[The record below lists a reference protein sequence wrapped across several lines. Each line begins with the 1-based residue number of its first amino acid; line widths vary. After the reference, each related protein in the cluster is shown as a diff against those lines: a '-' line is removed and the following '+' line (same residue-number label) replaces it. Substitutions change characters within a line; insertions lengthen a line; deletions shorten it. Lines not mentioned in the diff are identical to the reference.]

1 MCLVSI
7 IIPVYNVQDYLAECL
22 DSIMEQTYQ
31 NIEILLINDGSTDAS
46 GKICDEYQKKDSR
59 IKVFHR
65 KNSGV
70 SATRNYGIEQSKGEW
85 LFFVDSDDWI
95 DKRTVEFV
103 MNHVRLEDD
112 ICFIGNKIVKEYVA
126 INDTLIKRE
135 DLTVKYA
142 EETDFHDF
150 QMRIFNRDRN
160 AVCNKNLIKLSSPWK
175 FYRREIIIDNKIF
188 FPENLPNGEDGIF
201 NLYAYRYAKKGVII
215 ENPVYY
221 YRQRADSV
229 TNKYTEHVETDFY
242 KLHQEY
248 KKFIATETQKKE
260 DFEDVWAERLIW
272 SLSFCCI
279 LKYCNPDNPDS
290 YSKRKNDFLRELE
303 LHYKN
308 EVKLVDLKNFTL
320 QKKIVFWAIKRKW
333 FFLVSVLCYLNNK
346 KSR

>member
-1 MCLVSI
+1 MCMVSI

-22 DSIMEQTYQ
+22 DSIMEQTYH

-46 GKICDEYQKKDSR
+46 GKICDAYQKKDSR

-70 SATRNYGIEQSKGEW
+70 SATRNYGIGQSKGEW

-103 MNHVRLEDD
+103 MDHVRLEDD
-112 ICFIGNKIVKEYVA
+112 ICFIGNKIVKEYAA
-126 INDTLIKRE
+126 INDITIKSE
-135 DLTVKYA
+135 DLIVKYA

-160 AVCNKNLIKLSSPWK
+160 AICDKNLIKVSSPCK
-175 FYRREIIIDNKIF
+175 FYRREMIIDNKIL
-188 FPENLPNGEDGIF
+188 FPDNLPNGEDGIF
-201 NLYAYRYAKKGVII
+201 NLYAYRYARSGVII
-215 ENPVYY
+215 ETPVYY
-221 YRQRADSV
+221 YRQRMDSV

-248 KKFIATETQKKE
+248 KKFISTETRKK
-260 DFEDVWAERLIW
+260 DFEEAWDERLIW

-279 LKYCNPDNPDS
+279 LKYCNLNNSDS
-290 YSKRKNDFLRELE
+290 YQKRKKDFLKELE
-303 LHYKN
+303 LHYKK
-308 EVKLVDLKNFTL
+308 EIESVELKNFTL
-320 QKKIVFWAIKRKW
+320 QKKIIFWAIKRRW
-333 FFLVSVLCYLNNK
+333 FFLITFLCFLNNRK
-346 KSR
+346 NR

>member
-95 DKRTVEFV
+95 DKRTIEFV
-103 MNHVRLEDD
+103 MNHVRSKDD
-112 ICFIGNKIVKEYVA
+112 ICFIGNKIVRNRTAFDDV
-126 INDTLIKRE
+126 LIKE
-135 DLTVKYA
+135 DELLVKFA
-142 EETDFHDF
+142 EKSNFHDF
-150 QMRIFNRDRN
+150 QMRIFNRDRK
-160 AVCNKNLIKLSSPWK
+160 AICDKNLIKVSSPCK
-175 FYRREIIIDNKIF
+175 FYKRKLICENKIL
-188 FPENLPNGEDGIF
+188 FPEGLPNGEDGIF
-201 NLYAYRYAKKGVII
+201 NLYAYRYAKSGIII
-215 ENPVYY
+215 ETPVYY
-221 YRQRADSV
+221 YRQRIDSA
-229 TNKYTEHVETDFY
+229 TNRYTENVEVDFY

-248 KKFIATETQKKE
+248 KKFITTELQKK
-260 DFEDVWAERLIW
+260 DFEEVWAERLIW

-279 LKYCNPDNPDS
+279 LKYCNPDNPNS
-290 YSKRKNDFLRELE
+290 YQKRKNDFLGELE

-308 EVKLVDLKNFTL
+308 EVKSVGLKNFTL
-320 QKKIVFWAIKRKW
+320 QKKIVFWAIKRRW
-333 FFLVSVLCYLNNK
+333 FFLISGLCYLNNK